1 MKSSVLIP
9 LVCAAAVS
17 TTVPMTAF
25 AQGKAPTVQSIE
37 VQYAGPATVTKER
50 LLANMRTRVGQP
62 YSEVVVEEDIRN
74 LYATGN
80 VVNVRIYGEP
90 AGNDGVKVIVVLQA
104 KSKVTVV
111 ELEGVKE
118 FKASRI
124 REKITTKPGDAANEA
139 SLESDRQAILEYYR
153 GKGFT
158 DIEVTYTVDSNEKLG
173 TARVKFNV
181 REGGKSAIKEVRF
194 VGNSQVSSKQL
205 KKVVKTRSYGLLSP
219 LTKTGRVAQDQL
231 VDDVTAI
238 REYYQNK
245 GFSDVQ
251 VRPAELNQR
260 GSKVSVVFSIVEGE
274 AYKVGAISYR
284 GARLFPE
291 EKILSVT
298 KLRSG
303 ATYSPAAVQ
312 ADVKALQDLYGAKG
326 YVDFQTSARTASGG
340 KNTTDISFNMEE
352 GSQAFVGR
360 VNITGNTR
368 TKDKVVR
375 RELALA
381 PGESFNT
388 VRMEAS
394 KARLKNLNY
403 FETVDLYP
411 SETGAADSRD
421 LNVVLQEKRTGS
433 LNFGAGFSSLDSLL
447 GFVEVTQGNFD
458 LGNWPTMTGGGQ
470 KFRSRIQYGAK
481 RKDASV
487 SLTEPYFLDQKLS
500 LGGEVFYHDASYV
513 SDIYSEQR
521 VGFELVARKPITEFA
536 FARLGYRVEQIGI
549 HSVEAGAPAIIQAEG
564 KKGDQVKSQIFTGV
578 TYDTRDSVFLTRKGE
593 KFDASTFVS
602 GGPLGGDI
610 QTYGWNLE
618 GSKYFKFPGDTIL
631 TLNGQVAGV
640 DGWGSAV
647 SVPIY
652 DRLFLGGSNDMRGFK
667 YRHVGGVGAIRQ
679 GDEPVGGKSLARAT
693 FEFTVPVVD
702 KVRAATFY
710 DVGFVNEKAFDFT
723 TSGYNSDI
731 GIGLR
736 LDLPIGPVRIDY
748 GIPLKSYEGDKTNK
762 ADGKHGR
769 FNFNVGYQF

>member
-1 MKSSVLIP
+1 MKSSVLTP
-9 LVCAAAVS
+9 LVCLVTGLSA
-17 TTVPMTAF
+17 VPMTGL
-25 AQGKAPTVQSIE
+25 AQGKAPVVQQIE
-37 VQYAGPATVTKER
+37 VQYAGPASVTKDR

-62 YSEVVVEEDIRN
+62 YSEQVVEEDIRN

-90 AGNDGVKVIVVLQA
+90 MGETGVRVIVVLQA
-104 KSKVTVV
+104 KAKVTVV

-124 REKITTKPGDAANEA
+124 RDKISTKPGDAANEA
-139 SLESDRQAILEYYR
+139 SLEADRQAILEYYR

-158 DIEVTYTVDSNEKLG
+158 DVEVTYKLDSNEKLG
-173 TARVKFNV
+173 TARVRFDV

-194 VGNSQVSSKQL
+194 VGNSKVTSSEL
-205 KKVVKTRSYGLLSP
+205 SNVVKTRRYRMILSP
-219 LTKTGRVAQDQL
+219 ILKTGRVVTEQL
-231 VDDVTAI
+231 SDDVVAI

-251 VRPAELNQR
+251 VHEPQLNQLN
-260 GSKVSVVFSIVEGE
+260 GKVEVVFSIVEGE
-274 AYKVGAISYR
+274 PYKVGRVSYR

-291 EKILSVT
+291 EKLLSVT

-303 ATYSPAAVQ
+303 AVYSPAAVQ

-326 YVDFQTSARTASGG
+326 YVDFQAGARSSAGG
-340 KNTTDISFNMEE
+340 KGVTDIAFNLEE
-352 GSQAFVGR
+352 GSQAYVGR

-381 PGESFNT
+381 PGDSFNT

-394 KARLKNLNY
+394 KQRLNNLN
-403 FETVDLYP
+403 FFSKVDVYP

-421 LNVVLQEKRTGS
+421 LNVVLEEKRTGS

-458 LGNWPTMTGGGQ
+458 LMNWPNFTGGGQ
-470 KFRSRIQYGAK
+470 KFRTRVQYGAK
-481 RKDASV
+481 RKDATV

-513 SDIYSEQR
+513 SDYYSEQR
-521 VGFELVARKPITEFA
+521 VGFELVARKPITEFT
-536 FARLGYRVEQIGI
+536 FARLGYRVEQIGVHGI
-549 HSVEAGAPAIIQAEG
+549 AAGAPLIIAQQEG
-564 KKGDQVKSQIFTGV
+564 DRVKSQIFTGV
-578 TYDTRDSVFLTRKGE
+578 TYDSRDSVFLSRKGE
-593 KFDASTFVS
+593 RVDLSTFVA
-602 GGPLGGDI
+602 GGPLGGDQ
-610 QTYGWNLE
+610 QTYGWNME
-618 GSKYFKFPGDTIL
+618 GSKYLRFWGDTIL
-631 TLNGQVAGV
+631 TLNGQLSVV
-640 DGWGSAV
+640 DGWGSV
-647 SVPIY
+647 TNVPIY
-652 DRLFLGGSNDMRGFK
+652 DRLFLGGTNDLRGFK
-667 YRHVGGVGAIRQ
+667 YRHVGGTGAVRDL
-679 GDEPVGGKSLARAT
+679 GTGEPLGGKSLARAT
-693 FEFTVPVVD
+693 FEYTIPIVD

-710 DVGFVNEKAFDFT
+710 DIGFVNEKAYDFAT
-723 TSGYNSDI
+723 GGYNADF
-731 GIGLR
+731 GFGLR

-748 GIPLKSYEGDKTNK
+748 GIPVKQDPAEN
-762 ADGKHGR
+762 ARGR